1 MRLIP
6 ANDYEGA
13 RLYRSPSEIREDITN
28 IAACIE
34 RADMRLSLHE
44 ILTSLA
50 TDSLL
55 EAADSKKC
63 LSIVEESVDRA
74 RIAIRRMERM
84 CKALNDLIYELEEA
98 KWARGI

>member
-13 RLYRSPSEIREDITN
+13 RLYRSPSEIREDITA
-28 IAACIE
+28 IVACIE

-50 TDSLL
+50 TDSQLGNSD
-55 EAADSKKC
+55 EKYC
-63 LSIVEESVDRA
+63 LSIVEESVERA
-74 RIAIRRMERM
+74 RVAIRRMERM
-84 CKALNDLIYELEEA
+84 CKALSDLIYELEEA